1 MMRGGVWAAGAC
13 AAAVEAAGWAA
24 TVVAVETGDTE
35 ADGELKPMDLPAHG
49 EAMVADM
56 AAAGVAA
63 AVAGELKAMEVER
76 CKEVPE
82 VSGGAGVAP
91 AGVLLLTKKRTF
103 FHKKNQQQTV
113 VLSLLSSE
121 KTKQTKNDQKKIKSN
136 FPKKKIRILLLPKTT
151 PKIPQKLQ
159 KILPHTTIFFYK

>member
-1 MMRGGVWAAGAC
+1 M
-13 AAAVEAAGWAA
+13 
-24 TVVAVETGDTE
+24 
-35 ADGELKPMDLPAHG
+35 
-49 EAMVADM
+49 ADM

-103 FHKKNQQQTV
+103 FP
-113 VLSLLSSE
+113 
-121 KTKQTKNDQKKIKSN
+121 QKKTNNKQ
-136 FPKKKIRILLLPKTT
+136 LL
-151 PKIPQKLQ
+151 
-159 KILPHTTIFFYK
+159 

>member
-1 MMRGGVWAAGAC
+1 
-13 AAAVEAAGWAA
+13 
-24 TVVAVETGDTE
+24 
-35 ADGELKPMDLPAHG
+35 
-49 EAMVADM
+49 MVADM

-103 FHKKNQQQTV
+103 FPQKKSTTNSCSKPALFWKKQTKKNPQKNFPTPPNTLKWWYYYCTSKIKTNKKWPKKNQ
-113 VLSLLSSE
+113 
-121 KTKQTKNDQKKIKSN
+121 IK
-136 FPKKKIRILLLPKTT
+136 FPEKKIRILLLPKTT

-159 KILPHTTIFFYK
+159 KILPHTTIFFFTSNEQDTRKKKK

>member
-1 MMRGGVWAAGAC
+1 M
-13 AAAVEAAGWAA
+13 
-24 TVVAVETGDTE
+24 
-35 ADGELKPMDLPAHG
+35 
-49 EAMVADM
+49 ADM

-103 FHKKNQQQTV
+103 FP
-113 VLSLLSSE
+113 
-121 KTKQTKNDQKKIKSN
+121 QKKS
-136 FPKKKIRILLLPKTT
+136 TT
-151 PKIPQKLQ
+151 NSCSKPAL
-159 KILPHTTIFFYK
+159 F

>member
-1 MMRGGVWAAGAC
+1 
-13 AAAVEAAGWAA
+13 
-24 TVVAVETGDTE
+24 
-35 ADGELKPMDLPAHG
+35 
-49 EAMVADM
+49 MVADT

-103 FHKKNQQQTV
+103 FHKKPV
-113 VLSLLSSE
+113 AKPAL
-121 KTKQTKNDQKKIKSN
+121 
-136 FPKKKIRILLLPKTT
+136 F
-151 PKIPQKLQ
+151 
-159 KILPHTTIFFYK
+159 